1 MAFLLGLIF
10 SGCSITPRYH
20 SFGYNVEWK
29 TRGTSRSKTPTSARS
44 AESHGQVARQCK
56 DESFIKQESRAT
68 TDISSSSASNYFSL
82 NHSHV
87 GHVTTLSH
95 TQKDSRPNL
104 SLYSLHKPTRTV
116 WSKTSDTT
124 PAKVGEPNNAEV
136 KKVVEPKGIEILNRK
151 IKISNWL
158 IVLSQG
164 PLFYLFWITTQNSF
178 INFWEFFLFLSLLA
192 LATIPILIAL
202 AYRFELGTK
211 RRKAYYSVNIQN
223 KEAAKLL
230 AKLYSRSVVYL
241 FFTGNVI
248 LGIFL
253 VMDKLKMKERFNKI
267 NSLEPNN
274 DFVSEQIEKIE
285 LLFDI
290 SMLLF
295 YLSLGTLILRLLI

>member
-1 MAFLLGLIF
+1 MRNSVVYFFLVALLL
-10 SGCSITPRYH
+10 SSCSITPRYH

-29 TRGTSRSKTPTSARS
+29 ARSTTPAKTSAS
-44 AESHGQVARQCK
+44 AHSDESHGQVAKQCK
-56 DESFIKQESRAT
+56 DETIFKQGSRAT
-68 TDISSSSASNYFSL
+68 ADIPSSSAPKYLSFNY
-82 NHSHV
+82 SHGV
-87 GHVTTLSH
+87 
-95 TQKDSRPNL
+95 TQKDSRPKL
-104 SLYSLHKPTRTV
+104 SLHSLQKPITKV
-116 WSKTSDTT
+116 TSITTDTT
-124 PAKVGEPNNAEV
+124 PPKVGEPSNAEV
-136 KKVVEPKGIEILNRK
+136 KKVVEPKGIEVLNRK

-178 INFWEFFLFLSLLA
+178 ITFWEFFLFLSLFA

-223 KEAAKLL
+223 KEAAQLL
-230 AKLYSRSVVYL
+230 AKLYSRSVLYL

-253 VMDKLKMKERFNKI
+253 VMDKLKMKERLNKI